1 MSHVPWVQVDTCP
14 IYNQIKNDWLDLLA
28 NKNAKEQEYHSF
40 LKQHAGFFFHS
51 SWDNEEI
58 IVSELVLGSE
68 YRADFM
74 IAASRRSY
82 GFVYTLIEI
91 EVPHEP
97 AFTKNGQPRARL
109 THALQQIRDW
119 KSWIENNRDQ
129 ANRIF
134 PSKRNKVTGL
144 QHFEYIVVIGRRT
157 DETSDFDDK
166 RNQLAKESG
175 VQIRSFDWFTDNFLK
190 KRFSSFNCYS
200 SDLFGPTKDQDNDL
214 SNPFY
219 CAYSS
224 KNWHDFINSPHL
236 KLSHMIGHNISLLLS
251 FRTLNLARL
260 DQFKYELKSLPLE
273 RQKPSETEY
282 ERLNTRTSIF

>member
-1 MSHVPWVQVDTCP
+1 MSHVPWAQVDTCQ
-14 IYNQIKNDWLDLLA
+14 IYNQIKDEWLNLLA
-28 NKNAKEQEYHSF
+28 NKKAKELDYQLF
-40 LKQHAGFFFHS
+40 LQQHAGFFFPS

-74 IAASRRSY
+74 IASSQRSY

-119 KSWIENNRDQ
+119 KRWIENNRDQ

-134 PSKRNKVTGL
+134 PSKRNTVTGV

-157 DETSDFDDK
+157 DATSDFDDK
-166 RNQLAKESG
+166 RNQLAKDLG

-200 SDLFGPTKDQDNDL
+200 SDLIGPTKDQDNDL

-219 CAYSS
+219 YAYSS
-224 KNWHDFINSPHL
+224 KNWHDFINSPQL
-236 KLSHMIGHNISLLLS
+236 KLSHMIGHNIASLLSL
-251 FRTLNLARL
+251 RTLNLERL
-260 DQFKYELKSLPLE
+260 NQFKIELKSLPLD

-282 ERLNTRTSIF
+282 ERLRMRTSVL